1 MQAFEDPLKELQIG
15 KSTLSFI
22 LSYPVLLLQGFSWKA
37 EQTTLTSFRGAK
49 PTFTAND
56 EDPKRVWFTD
66 VLLFMSKG
74 KRGPRNNI
82 VTVLNLSLLNLQ
94 IS

>member
-56 EDPKRVWFTD
+56 DDPKRVWFTD

-74 KRGPRNNI
+74 KRDPRNNI